1 MKIFCKYIYVLLVIC
16 IAKNL
21 IRSTLKAISFNVLID
36 LHPDFLKNSISNIA
50 LS

>member
-1 MKIFCKYIYVLLVIC
+1 MFHEDICKYIYVYSIC

-36 LHPDFLKNSISNIA
+36 LHPDF
-50 LS
+50 